1 MYETKYEPAETRTTL
16 SVATGT
22 DIRIEL
28 LWFFL
33 FDPDLVVCHRRR
45 GRCFYPKKAVYY
57 FSMKKVGLAKIA
69 ATTWNPFSNVIR
81 KLTHMPKY
89 TNTILRSGVW
99 GTGSSDKLFCYT
111 KVSILAK
118 SLRNRSKESFTC
130 FISFLECI
138 LSSMQKRHNELR
150 PAYC

>member
-16 SVATGT
+16 SVAAGT

-57 FSMKKVGLAKIA
+57 FSMKKVGMAKIA
-69 ATTWNPFSNVIR
+69 ATTWNPFSNVIK

-111 KVSILAK
+111 KVSWL
-118 SLRNRSKESFTC
+118 SLSE
-130 FISFLECI
+130 IG
-138 LSSMQKRHNELR
+138 QKRASHVSLVF
-150 PAYC
+150 